1 MGLNDTDK
9 DSLIKL
15 YWERSERTL
24 ADADTAIA
32 SQSWNMAANR
42 LYYSVFYA
50 VSALFVKDGCP
61 IKSHRGAKAVLG
73 QRYVVTG
80 KINQEVSRIF
90 SQLESLRDKA
100 DYNILFEATK
110 DEIMEYRPKVDE
122 FISVIKSLM

>member
-1 MGLNDTDK
+1 MSLNDIDR

-50 VSALFVKDGCP
+50 VSALFIKDGYP

-73 QRYVVTG
+73 LRYVVTG
-80 KINQEVSRIF
+80 KVSQETSRIY
-90 SQLESLRDKA
+90 SQLETLRDMA
-100 DYNILFEATK
+100 DYDVVFQATK
-110 DEIMEYRPKVDE
+110 DEIMEYRPKVDV

>member
-1 MGLNDTDK
+1 MSLNETDR

-24 ADADTAIA
+24 ADADTAIS

-61 IKSHRGAKAVLG
+61 IKSHRGAKTILG
-73 QRYVVTG
+73 LRYVVTG
-80 KINQEVSRIF
+80 KVSQETSRIY
-90 SQLESLRDKA
+90 SQLETLRDMADYDVVFQATKA
-100 DYNILFEATK
+100 D
-110 DEIMEYRPKVDE
+110 IMEYRPKVDE
-122 FISVIKSLM
+122 FISVIMSLM